1 MNNNNE
7 NEQQDNNQDRLID
20 QRELDVINKLYL
32 GGFVLLP
39 LIWIFLII
47 NYYNLFKVKLKKTKQ
62 NLNEIELKFIKIIQ
76 RAMIFS
82 AIEIILLIVWIII
95 FQTNYESLKFLSI
108 IAIND
113 DNW

>member
-1 MNNNNE
+1 MNNE
-7 NEQQDNNQDRLID
+7 NEQEDNQDRLID
-20 QRELDVINKLYL
+20 QHELDVINKLYL
-32 GGFVLLP
+32 GGFALLP

-76 RAMIFS
+76 RAMLFS
-82 AIEIILLIVWIII
+82 AIEIVILIVWIII

-108 IAIND
+108 IEIND